1 MFNVTNPDDVLRG
14 TIIFRLLLNLK
25 SEFYICNFKGK
36 KPILVERGPYSYKEV
51 LDKRNIEFSEDG
63 NQIKYT
69 PVSTL
74 YFDRNKSNGSE
85 FDYVTFL
92 SLLDMGIAAK
102 SDRVTPRVFIN
113 RTVHDHIAGKIFKKN
128 FKFLILP
135 SQANIRS

>member
-1 MFNVTNPDDVLRG
+1 M
-14 TIIFRLLLNLK
+14 
-25 SEFYICNFKGK
+25 
-36 KPILVERGPYSYKEV
+36 
-51 LDKRNIEFSEDG
+51 DKRNIEFSEDG

-102 SDRVTPRVFIN
+102 SDRVTPRVFN
-113 RTVHDHIAGKIFKKN
+113 RTVHDIEKGNELFSYNWK
-128 FKFLILP
+128 
-135 SQANIRS
+135 